1 MEEFVFDLTINIG
14 SYKVGITINQVIDF
28 VENVFVKLCGVDN
41 DDHFKNKQ
49 IPLNE
54 KYQF

>member
-1 MEEFVFDLTINIG
+1 MKKFIFVCIIE
-14 SYKVGITINQVIDF
+14 KGIQKEGRTINQVIDF
-28 VENVFVKLCGVDN
+28 VENVFVKLCGEDN